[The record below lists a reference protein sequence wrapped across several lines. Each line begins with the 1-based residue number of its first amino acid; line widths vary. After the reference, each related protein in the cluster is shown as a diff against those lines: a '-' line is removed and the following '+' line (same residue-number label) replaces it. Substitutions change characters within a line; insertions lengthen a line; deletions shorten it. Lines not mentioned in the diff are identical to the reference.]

1 MGFVLVEHT
10 VKRLRCYAFYTDMG
24 ITPNELRDAADRS
37 NLDEVDLLLVR
48 ALQENARR
56 SNKELAALAGIAQS
70 TCSERIRSLV
80 SRGVLTGFHAAVDH
94 RLLGRGM
101 EAIIA
106 VRLRPQS
113 REVVDSFRSFVLS
126 LPETLTLYEVT
137 GPNDCLL
144 HVAVGDMHE
153 LRGFILDR
161 LTHRPEV
168 AQVQTSTIYERTNNY
183 VPEGRWSPPS
193 VRRSSRQHEGR
204 STLG

>member
-1 MGFVLVEHT
+1 MT
-10 VKRLRCYAFYTDMG
+10 NTLREYEST
-24 ITPNELRDAADRS
+24 S
-37 NLDEVDLLLVR
+37 NLDEVDRLLVR

-94 RLLGRGM
+94 RLLGRPM

-106 VRLRPQS
+106 VRVRPQS
-113 REVVDSFRSFVLS
+113 REAVDAFRDFVLS

-161 LTHRPEV
+161 LTQRPEV
-168 AQVQTSTIYERTNNY
+168 AQVQTSTVYERTSKH
-183 VPEGRWSPPS
+183 VPERPGCRRLG
-193 VRRSSRQHEGR
+193 RRSKR
-204 STLG
+204 

>member
-1 MGFVLVEHT
+1 MANDFRKSVS
-10 VKRLRCYAFYTDMG
+10 A
-24 ITPNELRDAADRS
+24 S
-37 NLDEVDLLLVR
+37 NIDDVDLLLVR

-80 SRGVLTGFHAAVDH
+80 ARGVLTGFHAAVDQ

-101 EAIIA
+101 EAVIA

-113 REVVDSFRSFVLS
+113 RRVVDAFREFVLS

-144 HVAVGDMHE
+144 HVAVGDMQE
-153 LRGFILDR
+153 LRAFILDR
-161 LTHRPEV
+161 LTQRPEV
-168 AQVQTSTIYERTNNY
+168 AQVQTSTIYERTSKH
-183 VPEGRWSPPS
+183 VPEGRGSPPL
-193 VRRSSRQHEGR
+193 VRRSTKQRERRSR
-204 STLG
+204 LG

>member
-1 MGFVLVEHT
+1 MT
-10 VKRLRCYAFYTDMG
+10 NDLREQAPT
-24 ITPNELRDAADRS
+24 A
-37 NLDEVDLLLVR
+37 NLDHVDLLLVR

-70 TCSERIRSLV
+70 TCSERIRSLA
-80 SRGVLTGFHAAVDH
+80 SRGVLTGFHAAVDY
-94 RLLGRGM
+94 RLLGRPM

-113 REVVDSFRSFVLS
+113 REVVDAFRDFVLS

-144 HVAVGDMHE
+144 HVAVRDMHE

-161 LTHRPEV
+161 LTQRPEV
-168 AQVQTSTIYERTNNY
+168 AQVQTSTIYERTSKY
-183 VPEGRWSPPS
+183 VPES
-193 VRRSSRQHEGR
+193 RRSRPLARRSRKQSPRPAG
-204 STLG
+204 

>member
-1 MGFVLVEHT
+1 MVNNFRESAPT
-10 VKRLRCYAFYTDMG
+10 
-24 ITPNELRDAADRS
+24 S

-80 SRGVLTGFHAAVDH
+80 SRGVLIGFHAAVDQ
-94 RLLGRGM
+94 RLLGKPM

-113 REVVDSFRSFVLS
+113 HEVVDAFRDYVLS

-161 LTHRPEV
+161 LMQRPEV
-168 AQVQTSTIYERTNNY
+168 AEVQTSTIYQRTSKH
-183 VPEGRWSPPS
+183 VPEPFDTPLVRGSGRQNERP
-193 VRRSSRQHEGR
+193 SRQP
-204 STLG
+204 

>member
-1 MGFVLVEHT
+1 M
-10 VKRLRCYAFYTDMG
+10 A
-24 ITPNELRDAADRS
+24 
-37 NLDEVDLLLVR
+37 NLDQIDLLLVR

-80 SRGVLTGFHAAVDH
+80 ARGVLTGFHAAVDQ
-94 RLLGRGM
+94 RLLGRPL

-113 REVVDSFRSFVLS
+113 HHVVDAFRAFVLS
-126 LPETLTLYEVT
+126 LPETLALFEVT

-144 HVAVGDMHE
+144 HVAVADMHA

-161 LTHRPEV
+161 LTQRPEV
-168 AQVQTSTIYERTNNY
+168 AEVQTSTVYQRTSKH
-183 VPEGRWSPPS
+183 VPEPPGSP
-193 VRRSSRQHEGR
+193 RHR
-204 STLG
+204 

>member
-1 MGFVLVEHT
+1 M
-10 VKRLRCYAFYTDMG
+10 A
-24 ITPNELRDAADRS
+24 NEFRKPASTS

-56 SNKELAALAGIAQS
+56 SNKELAALVGIAQS

-80 SRGVLTGFHAAVDH
+80 SRGVLTGFHAAVDQ

-113 REVVDSFRSFVLS
+113 HEVVDAFRAFVLS

-144 HVAVGDMHE
+144 HVAVRDMQE

-161 LTHRPEV
+161 LTQRPEV
-168 AQVQTSTIYERTNNY
+168 AEVQTSTIYQRTSKY
-183 VPEGRWSPPS
+183 VPEPLGPPR
-193 VRRSSRQHEGR
+193 VRRSRKQNERRSR
-204 STLG
+204 LG

>member
-1 MGFVLVEHT
+1 MANDFRESVS
-10 VKRLRCYAFYTDMG
+10 A
-24 ITPNELRDAADRS
+24 S
-37 NLDEVDLLLVR
+37 NIDDVDLLLVR

-80 SRGVLTGFHAAVDH
+80 SRGVLTGFHAAVEQ

-113 REVVDSFRSFVLS
+113 REVVDAFREFVLS

-153 LRGFILDR
+153 LRAFILDR
-161 LTHRPEV
+161 LTQRPEV
-168 AQVQTSTIYERTNNY
+168 AQVQTSTIYERTSKH
-183 VPEGRWSPPS
+183 VPEGRGSPPL
-193 VRRSSRQHEGR
+193 VRRSRKQRERRSR
-204 STLG
+204 LG

>member
-1 MGFVLVEHT
+1 MT
-10 VKRLRCYAFYTDMG
+10 
-24 ITPNELRDAADRS
+24 
-37 NLDEVDLLLVR
+37 NLDQIDLLLVR

-80 SRGVLTGFHAAVDH
+80 GRGVLTGFHAAVDQ
-94 RLLGRGM
+94 RLLGRPL

-113 REVVDSFRSFVLS
+113 HHVVDAFRAFVLA
-126 LPETLTLYEVT
+126 LPETLALFEVT

-144 HVAVGDMHE
+144 HVAAADMHD

-161 LTHRPEV
+161 LTPRPEV
-168 AQVQTSTIYERTNNY
+168 AEVQTSTVYQRTSKH
-183 VPEGRWSPPS
+183 VP
-193 VRRSSRQHEGR
+193 
-204 STLG
+204 

>member
-1 MGFVLVEHT
+1 MANVFRESAST
-10 VKRLRCYAFYTDMG
+10 T
-24 ITPNELRDAADRS
+24 
-37 NLDEVDLLLVR
+37 NLDDVDLLLVQ

-56 SNKELAALAGIAQS
+56 SNKELAALAGIAPS

-94 RLLGRGM
+94 RLLGRPM

-113 REVVDSFRSFVLS
+113 REVVDAFRDFVLS
-126 LPETLTLYEVT
+126 LPETLTLYYVT

-144 HVAVGDMHE
+144 HVVVQDMAE

-161 LTHRPEV
+161 LTQRPEV
-168 AQVQTSTIYERTNNY
+168 AEVQTSTIYERATKH
-183 VPEGRWSPPS
+183 VPKPPALPAS
-193 VRRSSRQHEGR
+193 RRSRRHNERPSR
-204 STLG
+204 LG

>member
-1 MGFVLVEHT
+1 MT
-10 VKRLRCYAFYTDMG
+10 
-24 ITPNELRDAADRS
+24 
-37 NLDEVDLLLVR
+37 NLDQIDLLLVR

-80 SRGVLTGFHAAVDH
+80 ARGVLTGFHAAVDQ
-94 RLLGRGM
+94 RLLGRPL

-113 REVVDSFRSFVLS
+113 HHVVDAFRAFVLS
-126 LPETLTLYEVT
+126 LPETLALFEVT

-144 HVAVGDMHE
+144 HVAVADMHD

-161 LTHRPEV
+161 LTQRPEV
-168 AQVQTSTIYERTNNY
+168 AEVQTSTVYQRTSKH
-183 VPEGRWSPPS
+183 VPEPLGS
-193 VRRSSRQHEGR
+193 RRHR
-204 STLG
+204 

>member
-1 MGFVLVEHT
+1 MT
-10 VKRLRCYAFYTDMG
+10 
-24 ITPNELRDAADRS
+24 
-37 NLDEVDLLLVR
+37 NLDQIDLLLVR

-80 SRGVLTGFHAAVDH
+80 TRGVLTGFHAAVDQ
-94 RLLGRGM
+94 RLLGRPL

-113 REVVDSFRSFVLS
+113 HHVVDAFRAFVLS
-126 LPETLTLYEVT
+126 LPETLALFEVT

-144 HVAVGDMHE
+144 HVAVADMHD

-161 LTHRPEV
+161 LTQRPEV
-168 AQVQTSTIYERTNNY
+168 AEVQTSTVYQRTNKH
-183 VPEGRWSPPS
+183 VPEPLGPP
-193 VRRSSRQHEGR
+193 RHG
-204 STLG
+204 

>member
-1 MGFVLVEHT
+1 MTNTFRNSPL
-10 VKRLRCYAFYTDMG
+10 
-24 ITPNELRDAADRS
+24 PP
-37 NLDEVDLLLVR
+37 NLDEIDLLLVR

-56 SNKELAALAGIAQS
+56 SNKELSALAGIAQS

-80 SRGVLTGFHAAVDH
+80 SRGVLTGFHAAVDQGA
-94 RLLGRGM
+94 LGRPL

-113 REVVDSFRSFVLS
+113 HEVVDAFRDFVLS

-144 HVAVGDMHE
+144 HIAVRDMHE

-161 LTHRPEV
+161 LTQRTEV
-168 AQVQTSTIYERTNNY
+168 AEVQTSTIYQRTSKHVPEPLVPPAVGRGSRTN
-183 VPEGRWSPPS
+183 GRQGP
-193 VRRSSRQHEGR
+193 RRARHHRRTSR
-204 STLG
+204 